1 MSTRAL
7 SLAALLLVAGCSGAA
22 SNDSSSGYVDDAGV
36 GSDDSAAAVTGLPC
50 DVADV
55 LAAKCV
61 SCHSNPPTGGAPI
74 AIASYED
81 LVAKSSVDSTKTV
94 AQRSLERMQDTA
106 SPMPP
111 GGGATADDIAKI
123 KAWIDGGMTKGDCA
137 STVDA
142 GPSPW
147 DAPVG
152 CVSGTKWTRGDRGS
166 SSMHPGKACISC
178 HLSSGVSPFEAPTFL
193 GGTVYSSAHE
203 VDDCNAVSS
212 AVSGATVV
220 ITGADGKVL
229 NLPVNSVGNFYT
241 ASKVATPYSAKV
253 VKGGKERVMAAK
265 QTSGDCN
272 SCHTQDGAGDPKA
285 PGRIILP

>member
-1 MSTRAL
+1 MSTRTL

-22 SNDSSSGYVDDAGV
+22 SNDSSAGYVDDAGI
-36 GSDDSAAAVTGLPC
+36 GSGDGAAAVTGLPC
-50 DVADV
+50 EVADV
-55 LAAKCV
+55 LAAKCI
-61 SCHSNPPTGGAPI
+61 SCHSNPPVGGAPI

-94 AQRSLERMQDTA
+94 AQRSLDRMLDTA

-111 GGGATADDIAKI
+111 GGGATADEIAKL

-147 DAPVG
+147 TAPVG
-152 CVSGTKWTRGDRGS
+152 CVSGSKWTRGNDGS
-166 SSMHPGKACISC
+166 SRMNPGQACISC
-178 HLSSGVSPFEAPTFL
+178 HKSEGVNPFEAPTLL
-193 GGTVYSSAHE
+193 GGTVYTSAHE
-203 VDDCNAVSS
+203 VDNCNAVSTD
-212 AVSGATVV
+212 VSGATVV
-220 ITGADGKVL
+220 ITGADGKVF
-229 NLPVNSVGNFYT
+229 NLPVNSAGNFYT
-241 ASKVATPYSAKV
+241 LQKIAFPYSAKV
-253 VKGGKERVMAAK
+253 VKAGKERPMATK
-265 QTSGDCN
+265 QSNGDCN